1 MNSKQR
7 AWIAAAVK
15 SLQAAGSWTGRI
27 HLHKHLFIAQV
38 LNAAEIPFDFELH
51 HYGPYSF
58 ELDSDI
64 ASMEAF
70 GDLDKNYPQ
79 PGYGPSYE
87 LTDLGKE
94 SLEDLTKTELQ
105 TAKKVAE
112 RIADF
117 GSGDLEL
124 IATCLWVRLKERES
138 DPRVIVPRVQE
149 IKPKYP
155 LSRIRW
161 ALGEA
166 DQIRAALPQMN

>member
-7 AWIAAAVK
+7 AWIAAATN
-15 SLQAAGSWTGRI
+15 SLRAAGSWTGRI
-27 HLHKHLFIAQV
+27 HLHKHLFIVQV
-38 LNAAEIPFDFELH
+38 LGAAEVPFDFELH

-94 SLEDLTKTELQ
+94 SLGDLSEIELQ
-105 TAKKVAE
+105 VAQKAAKK
-112 RIADF
+112 IADF

-138 DPRVIVPRVQE
+138 DPSVIVPRVQE

-161 ALGEA
+161 ALDEA
-166 DQIRAALPQMN
+166 DEIRAALPQLI